1 MRPLACSRRCAC
13 RLEATVITYYVGISA
28 CEKGA
33 CSPNLVGKRCFKRAS
48 PSPRMLQMSLD
59 SCASSL
65 RMLHHLIHASR
76 TPSFPPHLRHHHY
89 TPCTHAPPHMD
100 PLTPRHPSP
109 GGASFLKP
117 QAPGRIACLAWA
129 PSGGSLPRRGGL
141 CVRVCSQSTQAIS
154 TDFLPDTISS
164 KSPELP
170 DWSDMRQWDAH
181 THTHAHAHAHA

>member
-48 PSPRMLQMSLD
+48 PSPMMLQMSLD

-109 GGASFLKP
+109 GGGIL
-117 QAPGRIACLAWA
+117 LEA
-129 PSGGSLPRRGGL
+129 PSPRPHRMPCLGAIRWVAPKAGGALCPSVFPKHPGDFHGLPSRHYFFEEPGAARL
-141 CVRVCSQSTQAIS
+141 
-154 TDFLPDTISS
+154 
-164 KSPELP
+164 E
-170 DWSDMRQWDAH
+170 
-181 THTHAHAHAHA
+181 